1 MRKILHFL
9 PVVFLLIAGNNYSQS
24 CQDVSVE
31 LSAAVQAS
39 PPEITLSWIANAS
52 ATQYT
57 LFRKLKTETAWGTAI
72 ATLAG
77 TEIQYV
83 DNVAEVGIS
92 YEYKVVRAGSNFTGY
107 GYINA
112 GIEIPATEQ
121 RGILILVVDNT
132 FTVSLYDEIQRL
144 TDDLEGDGW
153 KVVRYDVSRTAPVTE
168 VKGLILNTYNL
179 DPVHTKA
186 VFLLGHVPVPYSGD
200 INPDGHPDHKGA
212 WPADVYYAELNGNW
226 TDVTVDDTLAADPR
240 NRNKPGD
247 GKFDQGIIPNEAEL
261 QIGRVD
267 LANMPAFTAS
277 EEQLLRNYLDKDHA
291 YRHKVFTAVH
301 RCVIDDNF
309 GYFSGEAFAASGYKN
324 MGPLVGPGNVIS
336 ADYFTTMATES
347 YLWSYGCGGGWY
359 QGASGIG
366 STADFASSNLQGVFT
381 MLFGSY
387 FGDWDSP
394 DNFLRAPLASGQMLT
409 SAWSGRPHWQFHHM
423 ALGENIG
430 YSTRL
435 AQSNTSLYFGSYG
448 SRQVHI
454 ALMGDPTLRND
465 IVAPVSNVVASAVGT
480 DCVITWSAST
490 DPVLGYCIYMKN
502 DTMTDYIRVNQN
514 LVTGTSCTD
523 SCLLY
528 PGVYTYMVRA
538 VLLQQSQSG
547 TYYNLSQG
555 IADTAMS
562 YSDLKVHAVAG
573 YSIANN
579 VVSFTNTS
587 MNATNYL
594 WDFGDGD
601 TSTMENPLHTYDYGD
616 YTARLI
622 AASACDADTA
632 SIPISVITGNRE
644 TNGLSAFSVYPNPSV
659 GKFRI
664 SFSTAMN
671 TPAALK
677 VYDILGNLV
686 LDLQNTENGHEID
699 LSGHPDGI
707 YVLVVTTANAGYKGK
722 IVIRK

>member
-632 SIPISVITGNRE
+632 SISISVITGNRE
-644 TNGLSAFSVYPNPSV
+644 TNGLSAVSVYPNPSV

>member
-39 PPEITLSWIANAS
+39 PPEITLNWIANAS